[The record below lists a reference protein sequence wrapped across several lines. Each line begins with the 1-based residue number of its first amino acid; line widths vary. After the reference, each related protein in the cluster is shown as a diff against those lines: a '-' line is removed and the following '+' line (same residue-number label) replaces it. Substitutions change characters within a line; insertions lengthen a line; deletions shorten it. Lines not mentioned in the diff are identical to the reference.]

1 MMIQSPTNV
10 KLVDSLAQIILALSP
25 EERRLLDQKV
35 YRLPSDLDSFF
46 VDLTRL
52 PADSEQPS
60 LAEISEVVHEVRQE
74 LWASS

>member
-1 MMIQSPTNV
+1 MMIQSPTNL

-35 YRLPSDLDSFF
+35 RVAPSDLDSFF
-46 VDLTRL
+46 VDLTSL
-52 PADSEQPS
+52 PADPEQPS

-74 LWASS
+74 LWAS

>member
-1 MMIQSPTNV
+1 MMIQSPTNL
-10 KLVDSLAQIILALSP
+10 KLVDSLAQIILTLSP

-35 YRLPSDLDSFF
+35 HVPSSDLDSFF

-52 PADSEQPS
+52 PADPEQPS

-74 LWASS
+74 LWAS

>member
-1 MMIQSPTNV
+1 MMIQSPTNL

-35 YRLPSDLDSFF
+35 HVPLSALDLFF
-46 VDLTRL
+46 VDLTSL
-52 PADSEQPS
+52 PAEAEQPS

-74 LWASS
+74 LWAS